1 MTAEHWDVLSAWL
14 NEWLAADAPGR
25 ARLHARLADGH
36 PELVAE
42 AEALAR
48 ASTGAQGFLETPA
61 LVLDASHLAAEE
73 PWLPDGTLV
82 GPYRITSV
90 LARGGTGDVYRAT
103 DTRLD
108 RDVALKVLAPNRSAD
123 RQRVERFMHE
133 ARVTASL
140 DHRNIVRVYDV
151 GRDGDH
157 AWLVAELLEGETL
170 RARIAGGALPVG
182 DALRIALDITSGL
195 AAAHAARLVHRD
207 LKPENIFLTRDGTA
221 RILDFGIAKLA
232 PEAGARGQVTT
243 MTGVVLGTAG
253 YLAPEQIRGAA
264 VDARADLFAL
274 GTVLFEMLTGVRP
287 FGREHLVET
296 LHAILHDPPSGALAQ
311 RDDVPAPLVDVVM
324 RLLEK
329 APGARFQSARE
340 VTVALHAIDTLA
352 PGTTFAAFVVQRRE
366 KSGSTPPLA
375 SPDVTPT
382 ASPDVKAEEK
392 YLLGRVAVRRPT
404 PEDLRNAERY
414 FKEAIAL
421 DPDYADAWAG
431 LASAYKRMPITGAA
445 PARTAFEQARAAA
458 DRALAL
464 DPNNAEAISAQGT
477 IAFWYEWDYERA
489 ETLLRLALT
498 LQPDHA
504 DSLLFLA
511 HVYSNT
517 GRASEA
523 LDAIKRAQ
531 SRDQQWAQPRA
542 LKGQFLYMAR
552 RYDDALNYLDAV
564 VTDIDPGTMTARLFQ
579 ADTLAELGR
588 IDEALAAYDRALTMQ
603 RHPFPMALRAV
614 VLARSGRRAE
624 AEAALAEV
632 PAGFPYGR
640 ALALEAMD
648 RGEEAMDELQA
659 AIDARDPHVT
669 FLGVDPRWD
678 PARRRPTFRDVV
690 RRVNLL
696 DVSDRFVR

>member
-1 MTAEHWDVLSAWL
+1 MTEPWDVLSAWL

-25 ARLHARLADGH
+25 ARLHARLSDEH

-48 ASTGAQGFLETPA
+48 ASAGAQGFLETPA
-61 LVLDASHLAAEE
+61 LVLDASRLAAEE

-82 GPYRITSV
+82 GPYRVIGL

-103 DTRLD
+103 DTRLG

-123 RQRVERFMHE
+123 GQRVERFMHE

-140 DHRNIVRVYDV
+140 DHPNIVRVYDV

-170 RARIAGGALPVG
+170 RARLAGGALLVG

-195 AAAHAARLVHRD
+195 TAAHAARLVHRD
-207 LKPENIFLTRDGTA
+207 LKPENIFLTRGGTA
-221 RILDFGIAKLA
+221 RILDFGIAKLS
-232 PEAGARGQVTT
+232 PVAGERGQFTT

-253 YLAPEQIRGAA
+253 YLAPEQIRGTA

-274 GTVLFEMLTGVRP
+274 GTVLFEMLAGVRP

-329 APGARFQSARE
+329 APKARFQSARE
-340 VTVALHAIDTLA
+340 VTVALHALDTLA
-352 PGTTFAAFVVQRRE
+352 AGAAFVASVQPGKR
-366 KSGSTPPLA
+366 GSTAPLE

-445 PARTAFEQARAAA
+445 PARSAFEQARAAA

-477 IAFWYEWDYERA
+477 IAFWYDWDYERA
-489 ETLLRLALT
+489 GTLLRRALR

-511 HVYSNT
+511 HVHSNT
-517 GRASEA
+517 GRAAEA

-531 SRDQQWAQPRA
+531 TKDQQWAQPRA
-542 LKGQFLYMAR
+542 LKGQFLYMDR
-552 RYDDALNYLDAV
+552 RYDEALNYLDAV
-564 VTDIDPGTMTARLFQ
+564 VRDIDPGTWTAHQFQ

-588 IDEALAAYDRALTMQ
+588 LDEALAAYDRALTMQ
-603 RHPFPMALRAV
+603 RHPFSIAMRAV
-614 VLARSGRRAE
+614 VLARSGRRTD
-624 AEAALAEV
+624 AEAALADV
-632 PAGFPYGR
+632 PNAFHYGR

-648 RGEEAMDELQA
+648 REDEAMAELHA
-659 AIDARDPHVT
+659 AANARDPYVT

-678 PARRRPTFRDVV
+678 SARRRPAFRDLL

-696 DVSDRFVR
+696 DVSDRLVR